1 MRRKGSNPETNQQ
14 SHKDFRVRRQAIQQ
28 GLQYLQVNHPTYR
41 SRAVQISEANLASLP
56 EDDSVYS
63 RLRTIETEEYEDRF
77 MQETGPAE
85 DNEPAGP
92 ANLPQ
97 EAPDSMF
104 SAGFVPNVRIDAS
117 EMEQLRQ
124 AVNNPTSMQPL
135 GDNPLQYAF
144 PEDSPIILSLPVVRG
159 TPVSEHR
166 GTSIDIDAFP
176 TLFPNG
182 KGSFQSVREAPVTL
196 QEWAGHLIRLD
207 GGRFAQHPRFRYWV
221 LNTIMR
227 QTAKK
232 ASSWYC
238 TKNPQDK
245 ALTVEEIREMLA
257 DNTVRK
263 STKRRGDN
271 V

>member
-1 MRRKGSNPETNQQ
+1 
-14 SHKDFRVRRQAIQQ
+14 
-28 GLQYLQVNHPTYR
+28 
-41 SRAVQISEANLASLP
+41 
-56 EDDSVYS
+56 
-63 RLRTIETEEYEDRF
+63 

-85 DNEPAGP
+85 DDEPAGP

-159 TPVSEHR
+159 TPISEHC

-182 KGSFQSVREAPVTL
+182 KGSFQSVCEAPVTL

-207 GGRFAQHPRFRYWV
+207 GGQFAQHPRFRYWV

-257 DNTVRK
+257 DNTNQDSEQLANRLVG
-263 STKRRGDN
+263 SGRRCAQQFRGLSHHQAGWITSRGLFLGRAWHFLLQGT
-271 V
+271 VPESL